1 VPSQSSVYMCP
12 LSECI
17 TGDLRHGVT
26 RFGTMGTELAGLEE
40 KDRGHTMS
48 QPTWPKDPGQEAH
61 DRGNLK
67 RRAIDKSCK

>member
-1 VPSQSSVYMCP
+1 
-12 LSECI
+12 
-17 TGDLRHGVT
+17 VT